1 MRVLYGEGPATHTGP
16 ESCIGAGNCAGET
29 LTGERTG
36 RPLSRERSSPAIAGT
51 PGCRRRGSRRKATLG
66 VLISRGTFG
75 PRAVLNPAHARK
87 HLAREPGDP
96 SVVCGVISR
105 RPHREPERGT
115 PMMHER
121 GKSDR
126 PIVPGKPPNNARWP
140 RRRWREG
147 GWPRGIGLSKTRPGL
162 YAGQARQ
169 VARADAKAAQLG
181 MSPS

>member
-51 PGCRRRGSRRKATLG
+51 PGCRRRGSRRKAGRADIARHVWTP
-66 VLISRGTFG
+66 RGLK
-75 PRAVLNPAHARK
+75 PRACTETSRTGTGRSLGRLRRDKPQAASGTREEYADDARAWEVGQT
-87 HLAREPGDP
+87 HSTGEAAEQ
-96 SVVCGVISR
+96 
-105 RPHREPERGT
+105 RPMAAEA
-115 PMMHER
+115 
-121 GKSDR
+121 
-126 PIVPGKPPNNARWP
+126 V
-140 RRRWREG
+140 EG
-147 GWPRGIGLSKTRPGL
+147 RGWPRGIGLSKTRPGL